1 MSNRIPGTPTAVSR
15 RHAYPRSGLRQG
27 HQLDFSAREFGVE
40 VWAVDETVSPSDN
53 EFFDAAIGIVDIGF
67 TREVPTAANAPEYP
81 RPEFAEHWSYVQTMG

>member
-1 MSNRIPGTPTAVSR
+1 M
-15 RHAYPRSGLRQG
+15 
-27 HQLDFSAREFGVE
+27 
-40 VWAVDETVSPSDN
+40 DETVSPSDN